1 MRPLR
6 IGTRGSALALW
17 QARWVEQALR
27 AAHPERAIEIV
38 ILKTEGDRRQ
48 DVSLA
53 SFGGAGVFVAEL
65 ERALVAGEIDL
76 AVHSSKDMPGR
87 VAEGT
92 LLDAFMPREDAH
104 DVLVSTRYV
113 RLADLPADAR
123 IGTGSVRRVAQLK
136 HRHPLWRFEDL
147 RGNLDTRLA
156 KLDSQGF
163 DAIVLAAAGLMRL
176 GWGDRITER
185 LSAELCLPAVGQGA
199 VGIQV
204 RSEDAPTRDVLAALD
219 HPETRACVTAERA
232 LLQTLQAGCQ
242 APVAGHCR
250 MAGEYLQMVARV
262 MSADGATMLER
273 VLEGPPAKPRELG
286 EQLGRELLE
295 AGARAL
301 LSR

>member
-1 MRPLR
+1 MNLLR
-6 IGTRGSALALW
+6 LGTRGSALALW
-17 QARWVEQALR
+17 QARWVEGALR
-27 AAHPERAIEIV
+27 AAHPDLEVEIV
-38 ILKTEGDRRQ
+38 ILRTEGDRRQ

-65 ERALVAGEIDL
+65 ERALVAGEIDF
-76 AVHSSKDMPGR
+76 AVHSAKDMPGR
-87 VAEGT
+87 LAGGT
-92 LLDAFMPREDAH
+92 EIAAFMPREDAH
-104 DVLVSTRYV
+104 DVLISTRHAH
-113 RLADLPADAR
+113 LAELPADAR
-123 IGTGSVRRVAQLK
+123 IGTGSVRRVAQL
-136 HRHPLWRFEDL
+136 RHHHPGWRFEDL

-156 KLDSQGF
+156 KLDHQGF
-163 DAIVLAAAGLMRL
+163 DAIVLAAAGLVRL

-185 LSAELCLPAVGQGA
+185 LPTVLCLPAVGQGA
-199 VGIQV
+199 VAVQV
-204 RSEDAPTRDVLAALD
+204 RSGDPVTRDLVAAID
-219 HPETRACVTAERA
+219 HAETHACVTAERA

-262 MSADGATMLER
+262 MSLDGATLLER

-286 EQLGRELLE
+286 EHLGHELLE

>member
-204 RSEDAPTRDVLAALD
+204 RSEDAPTRGVLAALD

-262 MSADGATMLER
+262 MSADGAIMLER